1 MGNTSTETLE
11 TLQKRKN
18 AITAF
23 IRTRSFSDDAVVT
36 QRNEDKKASAM
47 YYLEELEEVISVVN
61 SSKEDSQFSFVP
73 DEIFENC
80 GKSAAFCTIE
90 FDGIYFQI
98 KRVTSIL
105 EGDIKESF
113 YIYAFPIS
121 KVLL

>member
-23 IRTRSFSDDAVVT
+23 IRTRSLSDDAVVT

-61 SSKEDSQFSFVP
+61 SSKEDLFV
-73 DEIFENC
+73 
-80 GKSAAFCTIE
+80 K
-90 FDGIYFQI
+90 Q
-98 KRVTSIL
+98 K
-105 EGDIKESF
+105 
-113 YIYAFPIS
+113 
-121 KVLL
+121 